1 MSGIYIPNF
10 GKTKETRLIFVHA
23 DGSVLE
29 YDRNTEYEAI
39 FVPNHGR
46 LGDLHEALRI
56 IENLRDKNAEN
67 RDMAFALNWAAES
80 IKKLPTIIPA
90 DPAEEV
96 NE

>member
-46 LGDLHEALRI
+46 LIDADEAKKKAKMLMADNLTFNI
-56 IENLRDKNAEN
+56 IT
-67 RDMAFALNWAAES
+67 AA
-80 IKKLPTIIPA
+80 PTIIPA
-90 DPAEEV
+90 EEG
-96 NE
+96 EA